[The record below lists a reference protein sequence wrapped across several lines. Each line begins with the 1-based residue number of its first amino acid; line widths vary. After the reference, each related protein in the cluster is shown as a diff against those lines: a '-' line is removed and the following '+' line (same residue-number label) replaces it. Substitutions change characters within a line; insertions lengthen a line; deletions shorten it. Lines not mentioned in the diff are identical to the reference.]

1 MFHLNGLKNSRV
13 LRMWREARF
22 RSFGVPVGL
31 AAALAIGNLVPEFEP
46 ESDAAIVALTSP
58 DSDLDGLS
66 DTLES
71 YLNVVSSK
79 VAWDASPSNPD
90 TDGDGQPDGF
100 EYCLSGRNAV
110 VSPAN
115 VLPVLPKVTIGTHQ
129 VGSEVIVSIFV
140 IPGSISAV
148 DNFKMFIGARAPGSA
163 AKVSDITPLLG
174 TSLTSIGFSYYGP
187 YSMAIIEMR
196 IPVDTIRYYGSIA
209 LGAGGR
215 VGLTKMTDNATL
227 SWHNGK
233 IYRWSYLKLQGAG
246 SGSGNAAGNAEP
258 QDSTNVTGSQA
269 EVCGSIDL
277 QLPTGVPGLLE
288 SVVQSIGCATGTF
301 VCEGGICSDTGA
313 AAAPKL
319 ILDID
324 LLLGF

>member
-1 MFHLNGLKNSRV
+1 MFYNHSRMVCETQQRLRRRLKC
-13 LRMWREARF
+13 L
-22 RSFGVPVGL
+22 GVPLAFLATLALGL
-31 AAALAIGNLVPEFEP
+31 TVPGIETESNAAVLAP
-46 ESDAAIVALTSP
+46 SSP

-71 YLNVVSSK
+71 YLNLSSSK
-79 VAWDASPSNPD
+79 AAWDASPTNAD

-100 EYCLSGRNAV
+100 EYCLTGRNAV
-110 VSPAN
+110 VSPAM
-115 VLPVLPKVTIGTHQ
+115 VLPVVPKITVGTHQ
-129 VGSEVIVSIFV
+129 VGSDVVVSIFV
-140 IPGSISAV
+140 IPGSISLV

-163 AKVSDITPLLG
+163 GKVSDLTPLLG
-174 TSLTSIGFSYYGP
+174 TPFTSIGFAYYGQH
-187 YSMAIIEMR
+187 SMAVIEMR
-196 IPVDTIRYYGSIA
+196 IPVETVRFYGSIA
-209 LGAGGR
+209 VGAGGR
-215 VGLTKMTDNATL
+215 VGLTKIGDNATI
-227 SWHNGK
+227 SWHAGK
-233 IYRWSYLKLQGAG
+233 IYRWSYLKFQGTG
-246 SGSGNAAGNAEP
+246 GGNGNAAGSAEP
-258 QDSTNVTGSQA
+258 QDSTNVGGSSQT
-269 EVCGSIDL
+269 EVCGSVDL